1 MDRLGDTF
9 RWKGENVATTEVEAA
24 FKHVDQIEQAV
35 VYGVQVPNADGRAG
49 MAAITLHGSLE
60 EFDGK
65 GLAHT
70 LQSSL
75 PGYAIPLFVRVR
87 DEHEITGTFKNRKVE
102 LKKEGFDPEQCADP
116 VFMLDN
122 DAQEY
127 VPLDHARFQKIQD
140 GSIRL

>member
-1 MDRLGDTF
+1 M
-9 RWKGENVATTEVEAA
+9 
-24 FKHVDQIEQAV
+24 
-35 VYGVQVPNADGRAG
+35 
-49 MAAITLHGSLE
+49 
-60 EFDGK
+60 
-65 GLAHT
+65 
-70 LQSSL
+70 
-75 PGYAIPLFVRVR
+75 RVR